1 MSYIFFDIGGSKSRV
16 AISIDGERIAKK
28 EIFDTPHDFDEG
40 IEAITAAIKELAG
53 ISRIGAVAGGLPGPL
68 DRDRTMS
75 INPPNLPLWKNMP
88 FKARL
93 VEKLGTENIHILND
107 ASLAGIGEAIYGAG
121 KGYDIVAYLT
131 ISTGIGGARIINGN
145 IDVNSLGFEPGH
157 QIIDISSG
165 LDLEQTVSGS
175 AIEKR
180 YGKKAEDI
188 HDKTIWEEIERTL
201 AVGLNNTIVHWSPD
215 IVVLGGSM
223 TDSIDIIK
231 LREYTA
237 KYCRIFPTIPT
248 IVKRTL
254 GDDTGLYGAMGYLK
268 RGRNE

>member
-1 MSYIFFDIGGSKSRV
+1 M
-16 AISIDGERIAKK
+16 AISTDGERIARK
-28 EIFDTPHDFDEG
+28 EIFDTPDDFDGG

-53 ISRIGAVAGGLPGPL
+53 SSRIEAVAGGLPGPL
-68 DRDRTMS
+68 DKAKTMS
-75 INPPNLPLWKNMP
+75 INPPNLPAWKNMP
-88 FKARL
+88 FKAKL
-93 VEKLGTENIHILND
+93 ADKLGTDNIHLMND
-107 ASLAGIGEAIYGAG
+107 AAAAGIGEAIYGAG
-121 KGYDIVAYLT
+121 KGYNIVAYLT

-165 LDLEQTVSGS
+165 LDLEETISGS

-188 HDKTIWEEIERTL
+188 HDKAIWEEIEKTL

-223 TDSIDIIK
+223 TDSIDIVK

-237 KYCRIFPTIPT
+237 KYCRIFPSIPP
-248 IVKRTL
+248 IVKRAL
-254 GDDTGLYGAMGYLK
+254 GDDTGLYGAMGYLNK
-268 RGRNE
+268 RGQNG

>member
-1 MSYIFFDIGGSKSRV
+1 MRYILFDIGGSKSRV
-16 AISIDGERIAKK
+16 AISADGERIAKK
-28 EIFDTPHDFDEG
+28 EIFDTPDDFNEG
-40 IEAITAAIKELAG
+40 IERIVAAIKGLIG
-53 ISRIGAVAGGLPGPL
+53 SSKIGAVAGGLPGPL

-75 INPPNLPLWKNMP
+75 INPPNLPAWKNMP
-88 FKARL
+88 FKAKL
-93 VEKLGTENIHILND
+93 TEKLGIDNIYLVND
-107 ASLAGIGEAIYGAG
+107 AAAAGIGEALYGAG
-121 KGYDIVAYLT
+121 QGYDIVAYLT

-165 LDLEQTVSGS
+165 LDLEETISGS

-188 HDKTIWEEIERTL
+188 HDKAIWEEIERTL

-223 TDSIDIIK
+223 IDSIDIIK

-237 KYCRIFPTIPT
+237 KYCRIFPTIPP
-248 IVKRTL
+248 IVKRAL

-268 RGRNE
+268 KMGK